1 MCAEQQKASTNN
13 SSDNSQRTMK
23 QSTSKLHIIRLRG
36 LPFSATPADIKSF
49 LAPIELPDGIN
60 SIQMVRRPDLRPT
73 GEAYVHLSTETDVMQ
88 ALNKHK
94 QMMGKRYI
102 EVCRVNSM
110 QPSLVP
116 AESRQQRAF
125 STAAQ
130 RICGETVGECLLVA
144 CTPATFQTLPC
155 LLAPARVSHLKQQC
169 YILEHHAVQAS
180 ILQFAQHCVA
190 HVNCICADAV
200 LMCAGVPIMPG

>member
-1 MCAEQQKASTNN
+1 METARRMSAEQQKASTSN
-13 SSDNSQRTMK
+13 SGDNSQRTMK
-23 QSTSKLHIIRLRG
+23 QNTSKLHIIRLRG

-102 EVCRVNSM
+102 EVCRVVNTQLDC
-110 QPSLVP
+110 QPP
-116 AESRQQRAF
+116 KACQRRACN
-125 STAAQ
+125 TAVRLSAGKTVAQ
-130 RICGETVGECLLVA
+130 CLLVA
-144 CTPATFQTLPC
+144 EAPVTLQT
-155 LLAPARVSHLKQQC
+155 
-169 YILEHHAVQAS
+169 
-180 ILQFAQHCVA
+180 QHCLHAATWTLVSSA
-190 HVNCICADAV
+190 TCLSIMLCRSTCLVPRISSLWCKTFAD
-200 LMCAGVPIMPG
+200 LC